1 MSAGG
6 TMTGAAT
13 TGVAEGGVEGLAQVE
28 AVDLH
33 RHPPRLDDHI
43 VIIRIPM
50 DHTMAQA
57 APIHRAPLRKNALH
71 SLALRRRQGR
81 VGLMVVGIVVV
92 FLLGL
97 FSLSQTVRVSATD
110 FDLDRL
116 MAARSAL
123 QSNER
128 DLIANLSRLG
138 SEPAIRQQAL
148 DAGLGQLVDPLVVPA
163 R

>member
-1 MSAGG
+1 MAGYAGARPRSG
-6 TMTGAAT
+6 TLAPRRRDETPAARRGVDRSDRAADLPRRSLRGAT
-13 TGVAEGGVEGLAQVE
+13 
-28 AVDLH
+28 AV
-33 RHPPRLDDHI
+33 R
-43 VIIRIPM
+43 
-50 DHTMAQA
+50 
-57 APIHRAPLRKNALH
+57 
-71 SLALRRRQGR
+71 SRRRQGR
-81 VGLMVVGIVVV
+81 VGRMVVGIVVV